1 MHRTWATGLAAALSL
16 TGASVSAQSVST
28 PRFGVTAELNLA
40 RVSGNEVQDVSNRLG
55 FGGGAYL
62 AIPMGPQFDFQP
74 EILFATKGTKSGSGS
89 AEATLALSYVE
100 IPLLARVNFKSSSSV
115 TPFLAFGPALAIK
128 ASCSVDLPPGAG
140 SSNDCAQI
148 TDGEFN
154 TLDAGLVMGAGLSF
168 AVAGRS
174 VLLGIRYDLGLRRIV
189 TDSDSKNRVL
199 SFVGG
204 FEVPFGGK

>member
-1 MHRTWATGLAAALSL
+1 
-16 TGASVSAQSVST
+16 
-28 PRFGVTAELNLA
+28 VTAELNIA
-40 RVSGNEVQDVSNRLG
+40 RVSGEEVPDVSNRLG

-62 AIPMGPQFDFQP
+62 AIPLGPQLDFQP
-74 EILFATKGTKSGSGS
+74 EILFATKGTKSGSG
-89 AEATLALSYVE
+89 AQEATLALSYLE

-115 TPFLAFGPALAIK
+115 TPLLVFGPALAIK
-128 ASCSVDLPPGAG
+128 ASCSVDLPGG
-140 SSNDCAQI
+140 GSNDCAQI

-154 TLDAGLVMGAGLSF
+154 TVDAGLVMGGGLSF
-168 AVAGRS
+168 AVAGRN
-174 VLLGIRYDLGLRRIV
+174 VLLGVRYNLGLRRIV

>member
-1 MHRTWATGLAAALSL
+1 MHRTRAVGLVLALSL
-16 TGASVSAQSVST
+16 TAASVSAQAVST

-40 RVSGNEVQDVSNRLG
+40 RVTEDQVQDVSNRLG

-62 AIPMGPQFDFQP
+62 AIPIGAQFEFQP
-74 EILFATKGTKSGSGS
+74 EVLFATKGTKAGTGSQ
-89 AEATLALSYVE
+89 EATLALSYIE

-115 TPFLAFGPALAIK
+115 TPLLAFGPALAIK
-128 ASCSVDLPPGAG
+128 TSCSVDVPGG
-140 SSNDCAQI
+140 TINDCAEI

-154 TLDAGLVMGAGLSF
+154 TVDAGLVMGAGLSF
-168 AVAGRS
+168 AVSGRN
-174 VLLGIRYDLGLRRIV
+174 VILGVRYDLGLRRIV
-189 TDSDSKNRVL
+189 TDSNSKNRVL